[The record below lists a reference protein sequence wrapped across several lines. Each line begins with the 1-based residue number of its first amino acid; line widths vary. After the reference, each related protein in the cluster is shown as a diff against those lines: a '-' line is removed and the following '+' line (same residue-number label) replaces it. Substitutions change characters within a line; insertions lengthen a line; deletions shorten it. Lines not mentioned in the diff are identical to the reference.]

1 MRIPENASGSLREV
15 IVYSLVTMAEFPSQP
30 AAVSAASA
38 GSSHFPQRP
47 AADADPF
54 FNGSAPFRH
63 YSTTAC
69 AGKKGK
75 IVLPPGNAAFTAAFR
90 PEIVNS

>member
-1 MRIPENASGSLREV
+1 MA
-15 IVYSLVTMAEFPSQP
+15 IVYSFVTMAEFPSQP

-63 YSTTAC
+63 YST
-69 AGKKGK
+69 
-75 IVLPPGNAAFTAAFR
+75 LPPSNSRILPFPSAALL
-90 PEIVNS
+90 PKV

>member
-54 FNGSAPFRH
+54 FNGSALPALLYHSVR
-63 YSTTAC
+63 
-69 AGKKGK
+69 GKERK